1 MILADNDLFSHWR
14 TCTSSHLAGAIG
26 LLTREQPAFAAAV
39 RYVLVG
45 GGKRLRALLTLAIL
59 ADLKGA
65 AAAEELAMWCAAAL
79 EALHAASLV
88 HDDLPA
94 LDNDDFRRG
103 QPACH
108 KVFGEATAILVGD
121 FLVGA
126 AFEWVTTP
134 AGGKGAPGSRVGV
147 NQYGAAALCRLFA
160 RAWCAVCVGQH
171 IDITAHSDIARSDST
186 ARVTLYQ
193 LKTGALFGA
202 AAGSAAILAGASD
215 RRVERLYSWGVAVGV
230 AFQQLDDLRDGELRE
245 SELQPALPTVATLQS
260 ELEQLFEQPCPIAA
274 QVLALVLEKGG

>member
-14 TCTSSHLAGAIG
+14 TCISSHLEGAIG
-26 LLTREQPAFAAAV
+26 VLTREQPAFAEAV

-45 GGKRLRALLTLAIL
+45 GGKRLRALLTLAIV
-59 ADLKGA
+59 ADLRGA
-65 AAAEELAMWCAAAL
+65 AAAEEIGLWCAAAL

-108 KVFGEATAILVGD
+108 RAFGEATAILVGD

-134 AGGKGAPGSRVGV
+134 AGGQGDPGSRVGV

-160 RAWCAVCVGQH
+160 RAWCAVCIGQH
-171 IDITAHSDIARSDST
+171 IDITVHSDVSRSDGA
-186 ARVTLYQ
+186 ARMALYQ

-202 AAGSAAILAGASD
+202 AAGSAAILAGASE
-215 RRVERLYSWGVAVGV
+215 RRVERLYSWGVALGV
-230 AFQQLDDLRDGELRE
+230 AFQHLDDLRDGELRGG
-245 SELQPALPTVATLQS
+245 ELQPALPTAATLQD
-260 ELEQLFEQPCPIAA
+260 ELEQLFDQPCPRAA
-274 QVLALVLEKGG
+274 QVVALVLEKGG